1 MDIHNIVLLGEAGSG
16 KTEIAANIAI
26 LLAEKDEKPVYLID
40 MDQTKC
46 LFRARDFSS
55 LLEKRQVHMA
65 ENQELWDSPLVPMG
79 VSALLKDEGVRCV
92 FDAGGNAA
100 GAAMMGQFA
109 GLLAGKTTRY
119 YYVINPC
126 RAFSGSMEDIL
137 ESLSA
142 ILISAMVSARVP
154 AGRLEVIANPY
165 MGGYTT
171 AELIAGYYRR
181 LEQELA
187 KLDLSIKCLA
197 VSKTF
202 SSRVRKQINV
212 PMLELDTFVD
222 KLYV

>member
-142 ILISAMVSARVP
+142 ILISARIP
-154 AGRLEVIANPY
+154 AEGLKFIANPF
-165 MGGYTT
+165 MGEYTT
-171 AELIAGYYRR
+171 PELIMEYVRHLEAELGKAG
-181 LEQELA
+181 L
-187 KLDLSIKCLA
+187 KLHGLA
-197 VSKTF
+197 VSERF
-202 SSRVRKQINV
+202 FGEVRKLTGLPI
-212 PMLELDTFVD
+212 LELNTFVD